1 MFDPL
6 QIPHVFR
13 ARSVRPPA
21 RKVLPTGFD
30 DLDAALMG
38 GWPQPALIE
47 LLVDVHGIGEMQVL
61 VSLLRALASMH
72 SSPLVVWLN
81 PPYTPNAVA
90 LEQARVQATNWLAR
104 DLSERDLLWAA
115 EQCLRSNASSAVLAW
130 SSASS
135 TAALRR
141 LKLAAVSTR
150 SVGIIFRPLHDSSQ
164 PSPASIRI
172 AIRPEHERL
181 RLDII
186 KYEGREPSSV
196 LLDVHAR
203 SQQVHAS

>member
-6 QIPHVFR
+6 QIPNVFR
-13 ARSVRPPA
+13 ARSVRPLA

-47 LLVDVHGIGEMQVL
+47 VLVDVHGIGEVQVL
-61 VSLLRALASMH
+61 LSLLRAIASMN

-90 LEQARVQATNWLAR
+90 LEQARVQATNWVAR

-115 EQCLRSNASSAVLAW
+115 EQCLRSSASSAVLAW
-130 SSASS
+130 SAASS

-141 LKLAAVSTR
+141 LKLAAVSTG

-186 KYEGREPSSV
+186 KYEGREPSTV
-196 LLDVHAR
+196 IVDLQAR
-203 SQQVHAS
+203 SQQVPAS

>member
-13 ARSVRPPA
+13 ARSVRPA
-21 RKVLPTGFD
+21 AGKVLPTGFD

-47 LLVDVHGIGEMQVL
+47 LLVDVYGIGEVQVL
-61 VSLLRALASMH
+61 VPLLQALVSLG
-72 SSPLVVWLN
+72 SSPLIVWLN

-90 LEQARVQATNWLAR
+90 LEQAGVHATNWLTR
-104 DLSERDLLWAA
+104 DLKDRDVLWAA

-130 SSASS
+130 SLAPS

-141 LKLAAVSTR
+141 LKLAAVSTG
-150 SVGIIFRPLHDSSQ
+150 SVGIIFRGLRDSSQ

-172 AIRPEHERL
+172 AIRPEREHL

-186 KYEGREPSSV
+186 KYEGRKPSTV
-196 LLDVHAR
+196 LLDVRAR
-203 SQQVHAS
+203 SQHVHAL